1 MQEKELKVSNFNGK
15 EYIENCLSRLEEP
28 NLPVMERRRLEAYVK
43 NYQIRSASTTEEKQ
57 KMIEPT
63 IFQIEKS
70 KKKEKKHASNI
81 KCKVGLAI
89 LITTVAAGGV
99 SLKLQHDK
107 EQKRIQLSNNYPKT
121 FSQITIQK
129 YIENN
134 NGIAEVL
141 KADLTK
147 REEAK
152 KLIQFTIEKFKNID
166 VLINNA
172 GVSLI
177 KLFTDYTDEDW
188 NRIIN
193 NNLYSAFCTTQEV
206 VKFMINRKQGC
217 IIIFY

>member
-63 IFQIEKS
+63 IFQIEKN

-107 EQKRIQLSNNYPKT
+107 EQKRLQLSNNYPKT

-129 YIENN
+129 YDTLSSIAAAVYSTYPEEVRQNTTVEDVKNEIIHMNHIQDENTI
-134 NGIAEVL
+134 IAGRML
-141 KADLTK
+141 
-147 REEAK
+147 
-152 KLIQFTIEKFKNID
+152 LIP
-166 VLINNA
+166 
-172 GVSLI
+172 
-177 KLFTDYTDEDW
+177 
-188 NRIIN
+188 NRIDP
-193 NNLYSAFCTTQEV
+193 SKEEV
-206 VKFMINRKQGC
+206 KQNT
-217 IIIFY
+217 Y